1 MKFRS
6 RYAIT
11 RNVHL
16 TVVACNMDVK
26 PMRKRFIALF
36 AGLLLAP
43 GCSAIYPLRG
53 VPAAYMP
60 NEYKAPSREGKSTI
74 DLSLLQRSQTSQ
86 YRIEAGDTL
95 AIYAPGLL
103 GLIDT
108 QPDQPR
114 GDNPPINLPM
124 NAEDRPSLGFPV
136 TVRDDHTIQIPQLP
150 ALDVYGLTEREVED
164 RLRQSV
170 VKSGLL
176 VSEPNPRI
184 VVSIMRPRTYRILV
198 CRQEASTA
206 PAATVMMGQIDL
218 GRTGKGTSR
227 VVELRA
233 GENDVAH
240 ALAQPGVDGL
250 PGLDA
255 RNVIYVI
262 RARNARSRGMSA
274 GRPENQPTPLT
285 QARHGLPSRELV
297 VRGQSPSYGQSGSP
311 TGRGPYQYFEAT
323 EFKLSGQDI
332 ARGSTGPALIDPI
345 PGVNPVLTQRP
356 IPDGAGTFAQGY
368 ISPAPSPYA
377 GMSEPDGPAFR
388 DPTLSARGAA
398 VPAGSPLASDRYASV
413 PGATPYGNPLS
424 GSRDGQFAP
433 DNAAFHDPTYSPRS
447 QAGVNAMPVG
457 SGHSLA
463 ARRGNSTAGTADS
476 TYQPVQYSEM
486 QDAVGLPPAMGS
498 GHSLGQP
505 ALNSMTPVQIDGMEG
520 PADSFGA
527 GHSGV
532 GDQGPVW
539 QQTLQNFDPTIESN
553 HIIKIPVRLSPGES
567 PNISEDDVTL
577 YDGDI
582 VFIENRDTDVYY
594 VGGLMGGGQF
604 SLPRDRDLHIL
615 EAVSLAQGR
624 GMTQGG
630 TQGMQSSGGVSAL
643 NRDVTP
649 SASRLIIL
657 RQVGCDQ
664 VMTVEVDLYKAL
676 RYPHENILVQPGDML
691 ILQYTCVEATLAFI
705 QRNVFEGAL
714 LGIAAGSFQSGN

>member
-1 MKFRS
+1 
-6 RYAIT
+6 
-11 RNVHL
+11 
-16 TVVACNMDVK
+16 MDVK

-60 NEYKAPSREGKSTI
+60 EEYKAQSREGKSTI
-74 DLSLLQRSQTSQ
+74 DLSLLQRSQSDQ
-86 YRIEAGDTL
+86 YRIEAGDVL

-124 NAEDRPSLGFPV
+124 NTEDRPSLGFPV

-164 RLRQSV
+164 RLKQAV
-170 VKSGLL
+170 VKSGLIA
-176 VSEPNPRI
+176 EERDPRI

-262 RARNARSRGMSA
+262 RARNARSRQMNA
-274 GRPENQPTPLT
+274 GRPDKQPTPLT
-285 QARHGLPSRELV
+285 QGRHGHPSREV
-297 VRGQSPSYGQSGSP
+297 VIRGQSPSSSPSGSS

-332 ARGSTGPALIDPI
+332 ARGENGPPLIDPI
-345 PGVNPVLTQRP
+345 PGMNPPLTQRP
-356 IPDGAGTFAQGY
+356 VPGGAGVAAHGY
-368 ISPAPSPYA
+368 GAPVDTQQAGLWEPA
-377 GMSEPDGPAFR
+377 GPAFR
-388 DPTLSARGAA
+388 DPAISSRNAA
-398 VPAGSPLASDRYASV
+398 VPAGSPLASDRYESA
-413 PGATPYGNPLS
+413 PMAAPYGNPLS
-424 GSRDGQFAP
+424 SSREGQFAP
-433 DNAAFHDPTYSPRS
+433 TSAAFNDPTYSPRS
-447 QAGVNAMPVG
+447 QASVNAMPVG
-457 SGHSLA
+457 SGHSLGGV
-463 ARRGNSTAGTADS
+463 RTNIPGSNSDS
-476 TYQPVQYSEM
+476 AYQAIQYSEM
-486 QDAVGLPPAMGS
+486 PSGTWPSADPAGLPPTLGS

-505 ALNSMTPVQIDGMEG
+505 VLNPMTPAPVDGQGGSEV
-520 PADSFGA
+520 SFGA
-527 GHSGV
+527 GHAGV
-532 GDQGPVW
+532 GDPNPVW
-539 QQTLQNFDPTIESN
+539 QQTLQNFDPTIESS

-567 PNISEDDVTL
+567 PNISEEDVTL

-604 SLPRDRDLHIL
+604 SLPRDRDLHVL

-649 SASRLIIL
+649 SASRLIVL
-657 RQVGCDQ
+657 RQVGCGQ
-664 VMTVEVDLYKAL
+664 VMSVEVDLYKAL

-705 QRNVFEGAL
+705 QRNVLEGAL